1 MKKEW
6 ILQLVVLMLFY
17 FDSIMEVHHEGIE
30 WSDTPGIDLLFLL
43 YHATLFF
50 FVNYVLIPKFFY
62 PKKYVLFFIALVG
75 SIILF
80 GIIEEEVVEK
90 ILSPNR
96 RGRNDVDWQSIYW
109 FFNEI
114 AIPLLAFMTI
124 KFMFDNFEQQKK
136 LEQIEKDNLTN
147 ELKFLKSQIQP
158 HILFNSLNNL
168 YDFTLSKSDK
178 APDLVLK
185 LANVLRYVLYETS
198 TEKVKLSKE
207 FKFLK
212 DYIDLQ
218 QMQFEGRGVLEFDAS
233 HPNNLEELEIAPFLL
248 IPFIE
253 NSVKHSLGTKEK
265 NVIVKIFLE
274 VKGKNIKLLVSNNF
288 EKSNHRTEDLTTKG
302 IGLKNVKKRLDLLY
316 PNQYE
321 LSIQESNTF
330 YSVQLELA
338 L

>member
-6 ILQLVVLMLFY
+6 IVQFVVLILFY
-17 FDSIMEVHHEGIE
+17 FDSIMYVRHHGIE
-30 WSDTPGIDLLFLL
+30 WSDTPWVDFLFLL
-43 YHATLFF
+43 YHAILFI

-62 PKKYVLFFIALVG
+62 PKKYLLFFLALMG

-80 GIIEEEVVEK
+80 GIIEEGVVEK
-90 ILSPNR
+90 ILSPDE
-96 RGRNDVDWQSIYW
+96 RGTNEVTWQSIY
-109 FFNEI
+109 FFFQEI
-114 AIPLLAFMTI
+114 AIPLFALMTV
-124 KFMFDNFEQQKK
+124 KFMFDNFKQQKK

-168 YDFTLSKSDK
+168 YEFTLSKSDK

-198 TEKVKLSKE
+198 SEKVKLSKE

-218 QMQFEGRGVLEFDAS
+218 RMQFEGRGVLEFDES
-233 HPNNLEELEIAPFLL
+233 HNNNLEELEIAPFLL

-265 NVIVKIFLE
+265 NVMVNIFLE
-274 VKGKNIKLLVSNNF
+274 VKEKNIKLLVSNNY
-288 EKSNHRTEDLTTKG
+288 EKSNIKSEDLTTKG

-330 YSVQLELA
+330 YSVQLELG